1 MARKRSYWAQWGRKG
16 IMVSN
21 FHSLSAYGDCAATC
35 SWNHLGGPCF
45 WGNKEAPEPPKW
57 LKEWFPDSQ
66 VEWPLAT
73 CTECA
78 WQSLHLAGRYPEVSK
93 AESQSSGSWKT
104 CACARIFHKLSV
116 NCFLWFFSWDT
127 IYVHQAL
134 RTIPSHN
141 LKSHGKH
148 HNCAHLGQS
157 STPQEIDGSAPGDE
171 REMQGMRKQKAPEWE
186 RRRIHICEAR
196 ECICVGETWSFLKV
210 RKWWPVEAGAS

>member
-57 LKEWFPDSQ
+57 LKEWFPDSL
-66 VEWPLAT
+66 VVWPLAT

-93 AESQSSGSWKT
+93 AESTPILPTVCLCWLDLLWGESIKSYLKCFLESVFSLGTW
-104 CACARIFHKLSV
+104 CPFLSV
-116 NCFLWFFSWDT
+116 
-127 IYVHQAL
+127 
-134 RTIPSHN
+134 
-141 LKSHGKH
+141 
-148 HNCAHLGQS
+148 
-157 STPQEIDGSAPGDE
+157 
-171 REMQGMRKQKAPEWE
+171 PEWCCHISCVTPLVFANVLNLLILF
-186 RRRIHICEAR
+186 IHPHLEHM
-196 ECICVGETWSFLKV
+196 GEPLRGTESLLWEKV
-210 RKWWPVEAGAS
+210 NL